1 MGVRVGSGIV
11 FLSFFFFSRSS
22 NPWKSVFIWGLI
34 FPEIR
39 MATHEIKKTSAYVWF
54 DAEFTSLE
62 LETACL
68 LQVAVI
74 ITDCDL
80 NRLHPESAN
89 LNLCIK
95 LAEGEQVSEWVEEH
109 LSGLVAQCRSDKAV
123 TLEEADRQIAA
134 LLDQYAGTPFDSI
147 GDRPVLAGN
156 SVHND
161 WYLMRRFLPMFG
173 SRLHYRLLD
182 VSTLKIQWQDWADG
196 ELFDKE
202 SIEELNTYY
211 PGGGIDAANA
221 HDALFD
227 IKASIAELSFY
238 RSGLFKR

>member
-1 MGVRVGSGIV
+1 MSD
-11 FLSFFFFSRSS
+11 
-22 NPWKSVFIWGLI
+22 
-34 FPEIR
+34 
-39 MATHEIKKTSAYVWF
+39 HEVKKTSAYVWF

-62 LETACL
+62 LESARL

-74 ITDCDL
+74 VTDCEL
-80 NRLHPESAN
+80 NRLYPESAD

-95 LAEGEQVSEWVEEH
+95 LEEGEQVSEWVEEH
-109 LSGLVAQCRSDKAV
+109 LSGLVEQCRSDEAV
-123 TLEEADRQIAA
+123 TIDEADRQIAA
-134 LLDQYAGTPFDSI
+134 LLDQYAGTPYESI

-161 WYLMRRFLPMFG
+161 WYLMRRFLPMFR

-182 VSTLKIQWQDWADG
+182 VSTLKIQWQDWVG
-196 ELFDKE
+196 QPPFDKE
-202 SIEELNTYY
+202 SVEELNLYF

-227 IKASIAELSFY
+227 IKASIAELVYY
-238 RSGLFKR
+238 RAGLKLR

>member
-1 MGVRVGSGIV
+1 MSEKE
-11 FLSFFFFSRSS
+11 LK
-22 NPWKSVFIWGLI
+22 KS
-34 FPEIR
+34 
-39 MATHEIKKTSAYVWF
+39 SAYVWF

-62 LETACL
+62 LESARL

-74 ITDCDL
+74 LTDCEL
-80 NRLHPESAN
+80 KRLHPESAD

-95 LAEGEQVSEWVEEH
+95 LEEGECVSEWVEEN
-109 LSGLVAQCRSDKAV
+109 LSGLVAQCRSDDAV
-123 TLEEADRQIAA
+123 TIEEADRQIAA
-134 LLDQYAGTPFDSI
+134 LLDQYAGTPFESI

-182 VSTLKIQWQDWADG
+182 VSTIKIQWQDWAG
-196 ELFDKE
+196 QGAFDKE
-202 SIEELNTYY
+202 CVEQLNRYF
-211 PGGGIDAANA
+211 PGGGIDTANA

-227 IKASIAELSFY
+227 IKASIAELAFY
-238 RSGLFKR
+238 REGLFKR